1 MPSRLQLAELEQL
14 LAASDALSFMAE
26 SAGAR
31 PVLTVR
37 NAIQLQCKTFLEDM
51 HTHSI
56 TQLIGKA
63 LMTLTCSTI
72 PQSDPACLMALALME
87 EQGCQTEQW
96 LHSWEAIWGFGSY
109 RTVCALCT
117 EAGCVVMQV
126 LLSRSSGLLPWSH
139 ETSSA
144 QSTSWSR
151 RRRPSSSQ
159 TATETLPT
167 WRIPS
172 QPLQRMQGLSN
183 TSRMERAAPLTKV
196 QLHLCWACTAR
207 D

>member
-14 LAASDALSFMAE
+14 LAASDALSFVAE

-63 LMTLTCSTI
+63 LMMLTCSTTAASF
-72 PQSDPACLMALALME
+72 PQSDPACSMALALME
-87 EQGCQTEQW
+87 EQGCHTEQW

-109 RTVCALCT
+109 RTVCAICT
-117 EAGCVVMQV
+117 EAGFVVMQV
-126 LLSRSSGLLPWSH
+126 LLSRSSGLQPWSH
-139 ETSSA
+139 KTSSA

-151 RRRPSSSQ
+151 RRRPSSSR
-159 TATETLPT
+159 TAMEMLPT
-167 WRIPS
+167 
-172 QPLQRMQGLSN
+172 
-183 TSRMERAAPLTKV
+183 
-196 QLHLCWACTAR
+196 
-207 D
+207 